1 MDTPATGKLL
11 QKPQPI
17 STQWLSAST
26 RQRIIDTKIDET
38 IDKDRT
44 TIRTFFSI
52 ILSKQIEGIFI
63 LFQFYTISLK
73 TTIKN
78 RPGLFAQRS
87 ILYR

>member
-1 MDTPATGKLL
+1 MDTPATGKVL

-52 ILSKQIEGIFI
+52 ILNK
-63 LFQFYTISLK
+63 
-73 TTIKN
+73 
-78 RPGLFAQRS
+78 
-87 ILYR
+87 